1 MPRNLNNITQT
12 NGYTITKPNIKQ
24 EWSSIYMAK
33 TNQGTGNCG
42 KIIPV
47 YTRELIP
54 GQTIDLQQDV
64 AIQFTPFLTN
74 LFHEIKGELIT
85 YFVPYRI
92 CAFMRDTEEI
102 DGEIKEEADQLKWES
117 YITGGKNGRDNNT
130 LPYKYWG
137 QMLERAKNAG
147 HSLTHTLMDYFG
159 MPIHQM
165 TGTGGTSNDS
175 TVNCLPFNAY
185 NLIYNTKLRNPD
197 FTPWK
202 QMIMSGTNAEREF
215 NAYSVAT
222 AYWNADRFTR
232 ARAMQQRGIAPNIP
246 INSTLIE
253 LAHELTSQ
261 AVRDEINARKNIAEI
276 SSSGLSN
283 NEPGITITT
292 NDNKATFTQ
301 YGADTAGGGAS
312 GFYGNKSE
320 LTIAKHQIEAGTITA
335 QLNLNEFLY
344 DLGILQY
351 EANMARIKPRYTDF
365 LNSQFGIIPEDSRF
379 QEPEWLSSNSF
390 AIGIDTNQATATG
403 SATISSETVTTRQGE
418 ITSQAWGGGQKMKTK
433 YKALEHGLVMTL
445 MIIRPMGVYEG
456 GLERFW
462 EGKRTRFSFP
472 LPETVN
478 LPDQEITHGELHF
491 TGVVSED
498 TKLFGWE
505 TIHDQYRTETN
516 QVCGLL
522 RPSEQNGLASYTL
535 ARYFADGIEG
545 TIDDAFLKCN
555 PNMERIKQYT
565 NQPDFIFF
573 VRTEN
578 RTAMPIPLINQPI
591 NLGIN

>member
-24 EWSSIYMAK
+24 EWSSVYMAK

-47 YTRELIP
+47 YMRELIP
-54 GQTIDLQQDV
+54 GQTINLNQDV
-64 AIQFTPFLTN
+64 AIQFTPFITN

-92 CAFMRDTEEI
+92 CAFMRDSETIDEEV
-102 DGEIKEEADQLKWES
+102 KEEADQLKWES
-117 YITGGKNGRDNNT
+117 YITGGKNGQDNQNLPTWSLRGLKQNCIDQT
-130 LPYKYWG
+130 LIG
-137 QMLERAKNAG
+137 
-147 HSLTHTLMDYFG
+147 TLADYFG
-159 MPIHQM
+159 MPTHDLDN
-165 TGTGGTSNDS
+165 TAAYSESN
-175 TVNCLPFNAY
+175 VNMLPWNAY

-197 FTPWK
+197 FTAWK
-202 QMIMSGTNAEREF
+202 KMMGSGTTTLREI
-215 NAYSVAT
+215 NNVAT

-246 INSTLIE
+246 INSTLIQ
-253 LAHELTSQ
+253 LAHEITASNTGTATMNTSREPN
-261 AVRDEINARKNIAEI
+261 VTMTGEVI
-276 SSSGLSN
+276 SSTGNPDTLSLGHMSTN
-283 NEPGITITT
+283 NEETYMTAGTT
-292 NDNKATFTQ
+292 NIQIKD
-301 YGADTAGGGAS
+301 
-312 GFYGNKSE
+312 
-320 LTIAKHQIEAGTITA
+320 HQIPTGTITA
-335 QLNLNEFLY
+335 ELNLNEFLY

-390 AIGIDTNQATATG
+390 AIGVDTNSATATG
-403 SATISSETVTTRQGE
+403 EYNAGTTAEPNYIHSRQGE
-418 ITSQAWGGGQKMKTK
+418 ITSQAWGGGRIMKTK
-433 YKALEHGLVMTL
+433 YKALEHGIVMTL
-445 MIIRPMGVYEG
+445 MIIRPLSVYEG
-456 GLERFW
+456 GLESFW
-462 EGKRTRFSFP
+462 KADRTRFSFP
-472 LPETVN
+472 LPETAN
-478 LPDQEITHGELHF
+478 LPDQRITHGELHF
-491 TGVVSED
+491 TGKKEED
-498 TKLFGWE
+498 EKLFGWE
-505 TIHDQYRTETN
+505 AIHDQYRTETN

-522 RPSEQNGLASYTL
+522 RPSEQGGLTSYTL
-535 ARYFADGIEG
+535 ARYFADGITG

-555 PNMERIKQYT
+555 PNMERIKQYP

>member
-24 EWSSIYMAK
+24 EWSSVYMAK

-54 GQTIDLQQDV
+54 GQTINLQQDV

-92 CAFMRDTEEI
+92 CAFMRNTETIDEEI
-102 DGEIKEEADQLKWES
+102 KQEADQLKWES
-117 YITGGKNGRDNNT
+117 YITGGKNGQDNQSLEKISLKLNKWANDGT
-130 LPYKYWG
+130 LIG
-137 QMLERAKNAG
+137 T
-147 HSLTHTLMDYFG
+147 LTDYFG
-159 MPIHQM
+159 MPTHI
-165 TGTGGTSNDS
+165 TAGTSISDAEENMP
-175 TVNCLPFNAY
+175 NRLPWNAY

-197 FTPWK
+197 YTKWK
-202 QMIMSGTNAEREF
+202 HMGNANTKELMKER
-215 NAYSVAT
+215 NDVAT

-253 LAHELTSQ
+253 LAHQFT
-261 AVRDEINARKNIAEI
+261 RTGIAPTGVI
-276 SSSGLSN
+276 VSDTTMGSSGVQLAVDSENQDN
-283 NEPGITITT
+283 NLQLLMKTSTTDERSSDITLE
-292 NDNKATFTQ
+292 KH
-301 YGADTAGGGAS
+301 
-312 GFYGNKSE
+312 
-320 LTIAKHQIEAGTITA
+320 TIPEGTITA
-335 QLNLNEFLY
+335 ELNLNEFLY

-390 AIGIDTNQATATG
+390 AIGVDTNQATATG
-403 SATISSETVTTRQGE
+403 SATIQSETVTTRQGE

-433 YKALEHGLVMTL
+433 YRASEHGLIMTL

-462 EGKRTRFSFP
+462 QGNRTRFSFP
-472 LPETVN
+472 LPETTN
-478 LPDQEITHGELHF
+478 LPDQKITHGEIHF
-491 TGVVSED
+491 TGDTEED
-498 TKLFGWE
+498 NKLFGWE
-505 TIHDQYRTETN
+505 AIHDQYRTETN

-522 RPSEQNGLASYTL
+522 RPSEQGGLASYTL
-535 ARYFADGIEG
+535 ARYFDNGIEG

-555 PNMERIKQYT
+555 PNMERIKQYI

-578 RTAMPIPLINQPI
+578 KTAMPIPLINQPI

>member
-47 YTRELIP
+47 YIRELIP
-54 GQTIDLQQDV
+54 GQTIDLSQDV
-64 AIQFTPFLTN
+64 AIQFTPFITN
-74 LFHEIKGELIT
+74 LFHEIKAELIT

-92 CAFMRDTEEI
+92 CAFMRPTETI
-102 DGEIKEEADQLKWES
+102 DEETKEEADQLKWES
-117 YITGGKNGRDNNT
+117 YITGGKNGQDNQTLDTMNLYHLKNT
-130 LPYKYWG
+130 LG
-137 QMLERAKNAG
+137 NNIIG
-147 HSLTHTLMDYFG
+147 TLADYFG
-159 MPIHQM
+159 MPTH
-165 TGTGGTSNDS
+165 TLNSNAR
-175 TVNCLPFNAY
+175 TNNLPWAAY
-185 NLIYNTKLRNPD
+185 NLIYNVKLRNPD

-202 QMIMSGTNAEREF
+202 KMGYYTSGNDMIEANT
-215 NAYSVAT
+215 VAT

-246 INSTLIE
+246 INSTLIK
-253 LAHELTSQ
+253 LAHEITANNTGTATMDTSREPKVTLTGD
-261 AVRDEINARKNIAEI
+261 VI
-276 SSSGLSN
+276 SSTGQPDTLSLGHMSTN
-283 NEPGITITT
+283 NEETYITAGTT
-292 NDNKATFTQ
+292 NIQIKD
-301 YGADTAGGGAS
+301 
-312 GFYGNKSE
+312 
-320 LTIAKHQIEAGTITA
+320 HQIPAGTITA
-335 QLNLNEFLY
+335 ELNLNEFLY

-351 EANMARIKPRYTDF
+351 ESNMARIKPRYTDF

-390 AIGIDTNQATATG
+390 AVGIDTNSATATG
-403 SATISSETVTTRQGE
+403 EYNAGTASNPNYIHSRQGE
-418 ITSQAWGGGQKMKTK
+418 ITSQAWGGGKNMKTR
-433 YKALEHGLVMTL
+433 YKALEHGIVMTL
-445 MIIRPMGVYEG
+445 MIIRPLSVYEG

-462 EGKRTRFSFP
+462 KADRTRFSFP
-472 LPETVN
+472 VPETVN
-478 LPDQEITHGELHF
+478 LPDQRITHGELHF
-491 TGVVSED
+491 TGDPDED
-498 TKLFGWE
+498 EKLFGWE
-505 TIHDQYRTETN
+505 AIHDQYRTETN

-522 RPSEQNGLASYTL
+522 RPSEQGGLTSYTL
-535 ARYFADGIEG
+535 ARYFPDGITG

-555 PNMERIKQYT
+555 PNMERIKQYP

>member
-24 EWSSIYMAK
+24 EWSSVYMAK

-64 AIQFTPFLTN
+64 AIQFTPFITN

-92 CAFMRDTEEI
+92 CAFMRPSETIDEEV
-102 DGEIKEEADQLKWES
+102 KEEADQLKWES
-117 YITGGKNGRDNNT
+117 YITGGKNGQDNQKLPAVSLSHFKKAAGGSLIGT
-130 LPYKYWG
+130 L
-137 QMLERAKNAG
+137 
-147 HSLTHTLMDYFG
+147 SDYFG
-159 MPIHQM
+159 MPTHCH
-165 TGTGGTSNDS
+165 TSSAWTDEEYKKVKINA
-175 TVNCLPFNAY
+175 LAHNAY

-202 QMIMSGTNAEREF
+202 RITFTNSNVEAQNKEINE
-215 NAYSVAT
+215 VAT

-246 INSTLIE
+246 INSTLIK
-253 LAHELTSQ
+253 LAHELTATNSGTSTMPTNREPN
-261 AVRDEINARKNIAEI
+261 VTLTGDVI
-276 SSSGLSN
+276 SSQGNPDTLSL
-283 NEPGITITT
+283 GHMSTDDTQTYMTTGTT
-292 NDNKATFTQ
+292 NIQIKD
-301 YGADTAGGGAS
+301 
-312 GFYGNKSE
+312 
-320 LTIAKHQIEAGTITA
+320 HQIPAGTITA
-335 QLNLNEFLY
+335 ELNLNEFLY
-344 DLGILQY
+344 DIGILQY

-390 AIGIDTNQATATG
+390 AIGIDTNSATATG
-403 SATISSETVTTRQGE
+403 EYNAGTAEQPNYIHSRQGE
-418 ITSQAWGGGQKMKTK
+418 ITSQAWGGGRKMKTK
-433 YKALEHGLVMTL
+433 YKALEHGLIMTL
-445 MIIRPMGVYEG
+445 MIIRPLSVYEG

-462 EGKRTRFSFP
+462 EKDRTRFSFP

-478 LPDQEITHGELHF
+478 LPDQKITHGEIYF
-491 TGVVSED
+491 TGDDEED
-498 TKLFGWE
+498 KKLFGWE
-505 TIHDQYRTETN
+505 AIHDQYRTETN
-516 QVCGLL
+516 QVCGML
-522 RPSEQNGLASYTL
+522 RPSEQGGLASYTL

-545 TIDDAFLKCN
+545 TIDDSFLKCN
-555 PNMERIKQYT
+555 PNMERIKQYK

>member
-24 EWSSIYMAK
+24 EWSSVYMAK

-54 GQTIDLQQDV
+54 GQTIDLNQDV

-92 CAFMRDTEEI
+92 CAFMRNAEVIDEET
-102 DGEIKEEADQLKWES
+102 KEEADQLKWES
-117 YITGGKNGRDNNT
+117 YITGGKNGQDNQSLEKSSLKIHKWANDGT
-130 LPYKYWG
+130 LIG
-137 QMLERAKNAG
+137 
-147 HSLTHTLMDYFG
+147 TLADYFG
-159 MPIHQM
+159 MPTHLEA
-165 TGTGGTSNDS
+165 GTSISDAEENMP
-175 TVNCLPFNAY
+175 NRLPWNAY

-197 FTPWK
+197 YTPWK
-202 QMIMSGTNAEREF
+202 QTGTANTKEKMKERNE
-215 NAYSVAT
+215 VAT

-232 ARAMQQRGIAPNIP
+232 ARSMQQRGIAPNIP

-253 LAHELTSQ
+253 LAHNITRTIDNGYDDQPTTINNLNTATKLNSNDGGYGEGEMVQRTDRYYDNTDTPIG
-261 AVRDEINARKNIAEI
+261 AIRDRISIEKHEI
-276 SSSGLSN
+276 
-283 NEPGITITT
+283 P
-292 NDNKATFTQ
+292 
-301 YGADTAGGGAS
+301 
-312 GFYGNKSE
+312 
-320 LTIAKHQIEAGTITA
+320 AGTITA
-335 QLNLNEFLY
+335 ELNLNEFLY

-390 AIGIDTNQATATG
+390 AIGIDTNSATATG
-403 SATISSETVTTRQGE
+403 NATISGEQVTTRQGE
-418 ITSQAWGGGQKMKTK
+418 ITSQAWGGGRKMKTK

-445 MIIRPMGVYEG
+445 MIIRPLGVYEG

-462 EGKRTRFSFP
+462 NGNRTRFSFP

-478 LPDQEITHGELHF
+478 LPDQKITHGELHF
-491 TGVVSED
+491 TGVKEED
-498 TKLFGWE
+498 EKLFGWE
-505 TIHDQYRTETN
+505 AIHDQYRTETN

-522 RPSEQNGLASYTL
+522 RPSEQGGLTSYTL
-535 ARYFADGIEG
+535 SRYFADGISG
-545 TIDDAFLKCN
+545 TIDDSFLKCN
-555 PNMERIKQYT
+555 PNMERIKQYP